1 MSKIDPAWE
10 QVLRAQPDAQVHA
23 IVRTTGPPPGDP
35 TEWDQR
41 GLRLR
46 HTFTL
51 VPGVAVSGPAHA
63 ILKLLDEPWVAHVEP
78 DREVR
83 AF

>member
-1 MSKIDPAWE
+1 MAKIDSAWE
-10 QVLRAQPDAQVHA
+10 QTLRAQPDAEVHA
-23 IVRTTGPPPGDP
+23 IVRTTSPPPDDP
-35 TEWDQR
+35 AEWQQR

-51 VPGVAVSGPAHA
+51 MPGVAVSGPARA
-63 ILKLLDEPWVAHVEP
+63 VLKLLDEPWVVRVEP

-83 AF
+83 AL